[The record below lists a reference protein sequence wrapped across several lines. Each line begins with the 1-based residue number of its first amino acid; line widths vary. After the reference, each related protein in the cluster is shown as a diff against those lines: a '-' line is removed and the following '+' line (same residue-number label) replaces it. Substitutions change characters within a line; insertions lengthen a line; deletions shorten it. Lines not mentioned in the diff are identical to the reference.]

1 MQFIWEFVMT
11 ASDLICYGLPRKLV
25 SVCVSKLSVAI
36 ASMRVKELLSIINNN
51 NLIILSGVTY
61 LSRDSGTS
69 VSAIKITRMTSFG
82 PQTQDHIHICIFM
95 KGSIKVFETSTAQ
108 QLDLFQGW
116 NMSCNIFILHNIL
129 IPRGPFVWLH
139 YVDGHHI
146 EILLG
151 QL

>member
-1 MQFIWEFVMT
+1 MQFIWEFVMI

-36 ASMRVKELLSIINNN
+36 ASMRVKEPLSIINNN

-82 PQTQDHIHICIFM
+82 PQTQDR
-95 KGSIKVFETSTAQ
+95 SPLV
-108 QLDLFQGW
+108 
-116 NMSCNIFILHNIL
+116 MSDKNLY
-129 IPRGPFVWLH
+129 GQ
-139 YVDGHHI
+139 
-146 EILLG
+146 ILLFRFKNKNSG
-151 QL
+151 NMWKSQTSMCPSEYRILTPVHVSLIELNFPESLQIKTAS